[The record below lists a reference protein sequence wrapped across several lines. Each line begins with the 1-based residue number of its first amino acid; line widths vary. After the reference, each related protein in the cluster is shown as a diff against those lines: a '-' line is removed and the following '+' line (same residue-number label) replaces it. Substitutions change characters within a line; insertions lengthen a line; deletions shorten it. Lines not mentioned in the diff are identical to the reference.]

1 VARLPRTWNSDPYG
15 NSGREVILLTGA
27 TEQAYDPGARA
38 RLRALSADL
47 AGV

>member
-1 VARLPRTWNSDPYG
+1 MATLDG
-15 NSGREVILLTGA
+15 KVILLTGA